1 MDKDKYIYSNDLK
14 YPLWIIAISM
24 AIFIMFIA
32 WAAGY
37 SWIFQQD
44 EDIRAKHLQ
53 QHHDEQVKYD
63 RMIEVLEDIKA
74 NTRKRK
80 ESSEDPK

>member
-1 MDKDKYIYSNDLK
+1 MDKDKFIYSSDLK

-32 WAAGY
+32 GAVSY
-37 SWIFQQD
+37 SMIFPEG
-44 EDIRAKHLQ
+44 EDSRIKHLE

-63 RMIEVLEDIKA
+63 QMIELLEEIKG
-74 NTRKRK
+74 N
-80 ESSEDPK
+80 SEEEISE